1 MTLSEATEIFE
12 TISNTKHK
20 TLFNSLLKSAIRY
33 SKYRVD
39 WYFMSPK
46 EQSMIDQDRT
56 IAHNAFIDA
65 CNILSRNMKEAG
77 EDNSWRQKLG
87 SDRKDIGDFACILTT
102 IIGIKSR

>member
-1 MTLSEATEIFE
+1 MTLSEANEIFE

-20 TLFNSLLKSAIRY
+20 TLFNSLLKSAIKY

-39 WYFMSPK
+39 WYFMSLEEQLSIDK
-46 EQSMIDQDRT
+46 ERT

-65 CNILSRNMKEAG
+65 CNILSRNMKDVG
-77 EDNSWRQKLG
+77 EDNSWRQKIG
-87 SDRKDIGDFACILTT
+87 TDRKDIGDFACILTT